1 MFSWNFLIVLVAS
14 KGGKRKNRCENN
26 FPFMF
31 GRRRLFMK
39 WKQEIF
45 IWLKHETEQ
54 KLRLKVNTDA
64 SVKNSSSV
72 AVKLQQTISSVETCD
87 AGKLTWRFMSHFS
100 SPRLSFSLV
109 HHGRRY
115 H

>member
-1 MFSWNFLIVLVAS
+1 
-14 KGGKRKNRCENN
+14 
-26 FPFMF
+26 MF

-54 KLRLKVNTDA
+54 KLRFKANTDA

-72 AVKLQQTISSVETCD
+72 AVKLQQTFSSVETCD
-87 AGKLTWRFMSHFS
+87 AGKLTWRFMNVIFR
-100 SPRLSFSLV
+100 P
-109 HHGRRY
+109 
-115 H
+115 